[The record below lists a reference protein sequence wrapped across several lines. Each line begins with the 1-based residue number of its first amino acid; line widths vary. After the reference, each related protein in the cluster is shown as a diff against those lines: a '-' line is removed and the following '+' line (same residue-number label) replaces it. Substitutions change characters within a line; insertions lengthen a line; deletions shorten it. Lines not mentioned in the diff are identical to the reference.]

1 LTSPSRPLYNFAVN
15 QALDWVIVEDMKKN
29 ELGSLAAFQ
38 DGSTPEGYFGNEKK
52 WEIVKAA
59 AGLFIKR
66 GTVNT
71 GVRDIAEASGI
82 TVGTL
87 YHYFKSKEEIIAS
100 FMDFAVL
107 GTEGFRKAAED
118 RFTRIEPHQA
128 LKQAMGLYMD
138 FTAEAQNI
146 VLFWHQETRNLSHEL
161 RQRLLDNEYVL
172 ADAFERIIK
181 RGQQTG
187 IFKVK
192 DSWLAAHNVIIM
204 CDMWAFRR
212 WALGRRLTA
221 EQFKNEQIDFIFA
234 GLYGDVDDV
243 ASPGRKEVKSK
254 K

>member
-1 LTSPSRPLYNFAVN
+1 MKRN
-15 QALDWVIVEDMKKN
+15 QFDR
-29 ELGSLAAFQ
+29 LAAFQ

-59 AGLFIKR
+59 AALFIKQ

-71 GVRDIAEASGI
+71 GVRDIAEAGGI

-87 YHYFKSKEEIIAS
+87 YHYFKSKEEIISS

-107 GTEGFRKAAED
+107 GTEDFRKAAE
-118 RFTRIEPHQA
+118 TRLAKVEPSEA
-128 LKQAMGLYMD
+128 LKQAIRLYMD

-161 RQRLLDNEYVL
+161 RKRLLDNEFVL
-172 ADAFERIIK
+172 ADAFEKIIK
-181 RGQQTG
+181 RGQQADV
-187 IFKVK
+187 FKVR

-212 WALGRRLTA
+212 WALGRRLTP
-221 EQFKNEQIDFIFA
+221 EQFKTEQIDFIFA
-234 GLYGDVDDV
+234 GLCGDCDKV
-243 ASPGRKEVKSK
+243 AGSERKEVKSEK
-254 K
+254 

>member
-1 LTSPSRPLYNFAVN
+1 
-15 QALDWVIVEDMKKN
+15 MKKN
-29 ELGSLAAFQ
+29 ELDRLAALE
-38 DGSTPEGYFGNEKK
+38 DGSIPEGYFGNEKN

-59 AGLFIKR
+59 AGLFIKQ

-71 GVRDIAEASGI
+71 GVREIAEAGGI

-107 GTEGFRKAAED
+107 GTEDFRQAAE
-118 RFTRIEPHQA
+118 TRLANIEPLKA

-161 RQRLLDNEYVL
+161 RQRLLDNEFVL
-172 ADAFERIIK
+172 ADAFEKIIK
-181 RGQQTG
+181 RGQEAG
-187 IFKVK
+187 IFKFK

-212 WALGRRLTA
+212 WALGRRMTA

-234 GLYGDVDDV
+234 GLYGDCDEVTG
-243 ASPGRKEVKSK
+243 SGGKEVKSK

>member
-1 LTSPSRPLYNFAVN
+1 
-15 QALDWVIVEDMKKN
+15 MKKN
-29 ELGSLAAFQ
+29 EIDRLAAFQ
-38 DGSTPEGYFGNEKK
+38 DGSLPEGYFGNEKK

-59 AGLFIKR
+59 AALFIKQ

-71 GVRDIAEASGI
+71 GVREIAEAGGI

-107 GTEGFRKAAED
+107 GTEDFLRAAE
-118 RFTRIEPHQA
+118 TRLASIEPREA
-128 LKQAMGLYMD
+128 LNQAMRLYLD
-138 FTAEAQNI
+138 FTTEAQNI

-161 RQRLLDNEYVL
+161 RKRLLDNEFVL
-172 ADAFERIIK
+172 ADVFEKIIK
-181 RGQQTG
+181 RGQQAG

-192 DSWLAAHNVIIM
+192 NSWLAAHNVIIM

-212 WALGRRLTA
+212 WALGHRMTA
-221 EQFKNEQIDFIFA
+221 EQFKNEQIDFIFD
-234 GLYGDVDDV
+234 GLCGDYNGVTG
-243 ASPGRKEVKSK
+243 SGHKEVKSK

>member
-1 LTSPSRPLYNFAVN
+1 MV
-15 QALDWVIVEDMKKN
+15 VVMKNN
-29 ELGSLAAFQ
+29 ELDRLAAFQ
-38 DGSTPEGYFGNEKK
+38 DGSLPEGYFGNEKK

-59 AGLFIKR
+59 AALFIKQ

-71 GVRDIAEASGI
+71 GVREIAEAGGI

-107 GTEGFRKAAED
+107 GTEDFRKAAE
-118 RFTRIEPHQA
+118 TRLASVEPREA
-128 LKQAMGLYMD
+128 LKQAMRLYMD

-161 RQRLLDNEYVL
+161 RKRLLDNEFVL
-172 ADAFERIIK
+172 ADAFEKIIK
-181 RGQQTG
+181 RGQQAG
-187 IFKVK
+187 VFKVK

-212 WALGRRLTA
+212 WALGRRMTA

-234 GLYGDVDDV
+234 GLYGDCDEV
-243 ASPGRKEVKSK
+243 AGSGRKEVKSK